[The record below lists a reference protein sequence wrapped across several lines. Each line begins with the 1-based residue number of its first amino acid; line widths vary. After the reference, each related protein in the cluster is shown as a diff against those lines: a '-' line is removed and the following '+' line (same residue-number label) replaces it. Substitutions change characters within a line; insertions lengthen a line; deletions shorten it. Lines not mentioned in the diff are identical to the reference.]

1 MFSTISEYDD
11 WNKVNLCGCC
21 SKYLKM
27 YPGQISEYFILA
39 PIRKIE
45 LVDLVWL
52 MIYYKYKNGIQS
64 NEFILNLFNIR
75 DDIGAYTNISQSY
88 EYH

>member
-1 MFSTISEYDD
+1 MEIESIWIKLRITGQLWMFSTISEYDD

-52 MIYYKYKNGIQS
+52 MIYYKYKNGI
-64 NEFILNLFNIR
+64 
-75 DDIGAYTNISQSY
+75 
-88 EYH
+88 